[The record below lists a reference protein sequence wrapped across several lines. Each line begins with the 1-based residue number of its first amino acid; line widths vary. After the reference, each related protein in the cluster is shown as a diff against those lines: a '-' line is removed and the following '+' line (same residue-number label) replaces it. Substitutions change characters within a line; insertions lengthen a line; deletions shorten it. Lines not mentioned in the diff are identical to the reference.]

1 MRSDSRHAE
10 QIVGDFSYFPEMHR
24 LFSTH
29 PNFNP
34 PAVTTGVGPQGRKTV
49 HFQALTDFQR
59 AISPVIDPSLIGL
72 TYPQHP
78 LASSDIFNATENEP
92 AVVPSYEPVTLAD
105 PVAAGNKENGEVAL
119 TTPAR
124 VSKTSA
130 FGFTKLDD
138 AVRKARD
145 LIKPLSAKRSS
156 RIEDAFTKMSRG
168 VIFLI
173 YFTISDNFF

>member
-10 QIVGDFSYFPEMHR
+10 QIVGDFSYFPEMHHI
-24 LFSTH
+24 FSTR

-72 TYPQHP
+72 TYTQHS

-105 PVAAGNKENGEVAL
+105 PVAASEKENGEVAL

-124 VSKTSA
+124 VPKTFA

-138 AVRKARD
+138 AVRKAHD
-145 LIKPLSAKRSS
+145 SIKPLSAKQSS
-156 RIEDAFTKMSRG
+156 RIEDAFTEMSRG
-168 VIFLI
+168 VILLI